1 MSDLDLESEDSFKIR
16 ATLLGYVA
24 EALCWEY
31 GTGKSEDAAK
41 WHDEARQVMHI
52 GKIDLFANRYATAI
66 GEARRLREGIRQW
79 LTLVEKW
86 EGPGPHSP
94 GPLYGAGMSAAYKDA
109 AAFLNGLLDEPVVS
123 TEETPG

>member
-1 MSDLDLESEDSFKIR
+1 MSDLDLDSEDPYQVR
-16 ATLLGYVA
+16 AVLRRYVA
-24 EALCWEY
+24 EALCWEF
-31 GTGKSEDAAK
+31 GTGKPEDAAK
-41 WHDEARQVMHI
+41 WDDEARQVMSS
-52 GKIDLFANRYATAI
+52 GKIDLFAERYTKAV

-109 AAFLNGLLDEPVVS
+109 TAFLNGLLGEPVVS
-123 TEETPG
+123 TEEKP